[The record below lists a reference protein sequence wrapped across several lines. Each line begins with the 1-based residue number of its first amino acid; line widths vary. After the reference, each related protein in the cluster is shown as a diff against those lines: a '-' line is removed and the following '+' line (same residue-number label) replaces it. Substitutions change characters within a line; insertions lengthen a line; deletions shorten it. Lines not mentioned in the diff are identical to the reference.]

1 MAHQWDPDR
10 YLVYA
15 DERGRPFVDLLA
27 RVDAQD
33 PARVVDLGCGPG
45 NLTTLLAQRWPSA
58 DVLGVDSSAEMVAR
72 AADVAGIRVVQGDVR
87 TWRPDAPV
95 DVLFSNATYQWV
107 PGHLELLPALVE
119 HVAPGGWFAFQVPG
133 NHDEPSH
140 VLLHELATD
149 PRFAAYTD
157 GVARPHSHDPA
168 VYADALRDLGL
179 TVDAWE
185 TTYLHL
191 LTGED
196 PVFTWI
202 SGTGARPTLQ
212 ALPDDLRPVFV
223 AEYKALLREAYPP
236 GPHGTTLPFRRIFV
250 SASRHQVGAL
260 TGVAH
265 RSDGSMSELTL
276 REARAGDLEAVVRL
290 QREDVIREVREDDV
304 PVAAYRAAFDEI
316 SADGHQQ
323 LLVGEIDGRVVATA
337 QVTWIRRL
345 TYVGGEM
352 GVVESVRVRSDL
364 RGRGLGER
372 LMRHVVDLARARG
385 AVRVELTTNAQRDA
399 ARRFYERLGF
409 VASHVGMK
417 LYLGESSG
425 GEA

>member
-1 MAHQWDPDR
+1 
-10 YLVYA
+10 
-15 DERGRPFVDLLA
+15 
-27 RVDAQD
+27 
-33 PARVVDLGCGPG
+33 
-45 NLTTLLAQRWPSA
+45 
-58 DVLGVDSSAEMVAR
+58 
-72 AADVAGIRVVQGDVR
+72 
-87 TWRPDAPV
+87 
-95 DVLFSNATYQWV
+95 
-107 PGHLELLPALVE
+107 
-119 HVAPGGWFAFQVPG
+119 
-133 NHDEPSH
+133 
-140 VLLHELATD
+140 
-149 PRFAAYTD
+149 
-157 GVARPHSHDPA
+157 
-168 VYADALRDLGL
+168 
-179 TVDAWE
+179 
-185 TTYLHL
+185 
-191 LTGED
+191 
-196 PVFTWI
+196 
-202 SGTGARPTLQ
+202 
-212 ALPDDLRPVFV
+212 
-223 AEYKALLREAYPP
+223 
-236 GPHGTTLPFRRIFV
+236 
-250 SASRHQVGAL
+250 
-260 TGVAH
+260 
-265 RSDGSMSELTL
+265 MSELTL

-304 PVAAYRAAFDEI
+304 QVAAYRAAFDEI